1 MLPALRNL
9 IHTSIGVDPTNQQ
22 DGAIEKLLQ
31 FTFSTEINS
40 LFVLSGYAG
49 TGKTTLVGAY
59 IKALGTLKIKSVLLA
74 PTGRA
79 AKVLASKSK
88 RQVFTIHKKIY
99 RRKLLAGG
107 ISVLELSPNL
117 HKNTVFI
124 IDEASMIGE
133 YMSSNEGSGMSR
145 NLLSDVLEYV
155 FSGDGCKLIFVGDEG
170 QLPPVGSDYSP
181 ALDLQFLKN
190 LFLSLS
196 ISDARLTEVVR
207 QSLTSDILLN
217 ASKLRYYKGVEFP
230 KIHTSKKG
238 DVVRLN
244 GDQLQEYLE
253 SSYDKFGFDEVII
266 ITKSN
271 KRTNAYNQNV
281 RNRILYREEE
291 ICSGDRLMVV
301 RNNYF
306 WLEETSEAGFIANG
320 EIIKLNRVVKTV
332 TLYGFEFI
340 HVLAELVDFPQMG
353 DFETIIMV
361 ETLHSETPSL
371 SRDRLKALFYAI
383 EQDYSYERNK
393 KKRYELV
400 VNNPYFNALQVKY
413 AYAITCHKAQGGQ
426 WPVVF
431 LDHDYLKAEMLDA
444 SFFRWL
450 YTGFTRASEQLFLV
464 NFHADFFEK
473 SFDEG

>member
-1 MLPALRNL
+1 MQNSLLAA
-9 IHTSIGVDPTNQQ
+9 IHSFLGVEPTSQQ
-22 DGAIEKLLQ
+22 EVAIEKLHQ
-31 FTFSTEINS
+31 FTMSSQPNS

-59 IKALGTLKIKSVLLA
+59 IKALSELKFKSVLLA

-79 AKVLASKSK
+79 AKVLSSKSQRK
-88 RQVFTIHKKIY
+88 VLTIHKKIY
-99 RRKLLAGG
+99 RRRVLAGG
-107 ISVLELSPNL
+107 VSVLELSTNL
-117 HKNTVFI
+117 HKNTLFI

-133 YMSSNEGSGMSR
+133 YTPSNEGSGMSR
-145 NLLSDVLEYV
+145 NLLMDVLEYV

-181 ALDLQFLKN
+181 ALDLNFLNN
-190 LFLSLS
+190 LFLSVSLLEV
-196 ISDARLTEVVR
+196 RLTEVVR
-207 QSLTSDILLN
+207 QSLSSDILLN
-217 ASKLRYYKGVEFP
+217 ANQLRCYKGIEFP
-230 KIHTSKKG
+230 KIKTSLKG
-238 DVVRLN
+238 DVVRLS

-253 SSYDKFGFDEVII
+253 SSYDRFGFDDVII

-291 ICSGDRLMVV
+291 LCGGDRLMVV

-320 EIIKLNRVVKTV
+320 EIIKLNRVLKQV
-332 TLYGFEFI
+332 TLYGFEFV
-340 HVLAELVDFPQMG
+340 HVLAELIDFPQIG
-353 DFETIIMV
+353 DFETIVLV

-371 SRDRLKALFYAI
+371 SRERMKELSYAI
-383 EQDYSYERNK
+383 EQDYVYERNK

-400 VNNPYFNALQVKY
+400 ANNPYFNALQVKY

-426 WPVVF
+426 WPIVF

-450 YTGFTRASEQLFLV
+450 YTGFTRASEQLYLV
-464 NFHADFFEK
+464 NFHSDFFEK
-473 SFDEG
+473 SFDEA